1 MFNYL
6 VTGLGTGATLV
17 LFDGSPLWRPE
28 LLWDMAEELRVT
40 VFGTSAKYLG
50 KSKPVRSTSKSTSQA
65 YFCFDGLQTF

>member
-6 VTGLGTGATLV
+6 VSGLGTGATVV

-28 LLWDMAEELRVT
+28 LLWDMAEELGVT

-50 KSKPVRSTSKSTSQA
+50 QFLLPCSPRTELVT
-65 YFCFDGLQTF
+65 D